1 MERMTFSAE
10 CENGIFVLS
19 ISGELDIYTLP
30 KVKQAAEMLMER
42 GIRQMVLNLS
52 GLSHLDSTAIGFL
65 VQLDRRLKAERG
77 MLCLSSPTPEVFEIF
92 RVTRSDRLFKFG
104 NTVTEAIAGLN
115 SSTLEKPSSPVR

>member
-65 VQLDRRLKAERG
+65 VQLDRRLKADKG
-77 MLCLSSPTPEVFEIF
+77 MLCLSSLTPEVFEIF

-104 NTVTEAIAGLN
+104 NTVAETIAGLN
-115 SSTLEKPSSPVR
+115 SINPEKPSSPAR